1 MLTIHQ
7 MAERTGV
14 TIRALRY
21 YDKIG
26 LLPPGAVSPAS
37 YRLYGPAE
45 LERLQQILFFRE
57 LEFPL
62 AEIKAILASPAYDRT
77 AALTAQRALLR
88 EKRDR
93 LDGLLRLVEA
103 ALKGETTMEMA
114 FTAFDREGYE
124 EKCRAYA
131 REVKACW
138 GDTAAWKENQE
149 RQQSGEETARGLPD
163 RGGRADR
170 GLCPEQAAASRAPP
184 GAGFDGPVA
193 SPHHPAPLLLHQADA
208 GGTGRAVSDRPAVPG
223 VPGSMGDGNRSADGG
238 GHCGVLW
245 GTGGGCFP
253 QKIIYCT
260 LPLPAGA
267 AGDEM
272 GEDTGWNQEPC

>member
-26 LLPPGAVSPAS
+26 LLPPGAVSPAG

-93 LDGLLRLVEA
+93 LDYQKRA
-103 ALKGETTMEMA
+103 AG
-114 FTAFDREGYE
+114 
-124 EKCRAYA
+124 
-131 REVKACW
+131 
-138 GDTAAWKENQE
+138 AWSF
-149 RQQSGEETARGLPD
+149 R
-163 RGGRADR
+163 
-170 GLCPEQAAASRAPP
+170 
-184 GAGFDGPVA
+184 A
-193 SPHHPAPLLLHQADA
+193 SPPLLFSCVYQMSTRETFWVESR
-208 GGTGRAVSDRPAVPG
+208 GF
-223 VPGSMGDGNRSADGG
+223 
-238 GHCGVLW
+238 
-245 GTGGGCFP
+245 FP
-253 QKIIYCT
+253 
-260 LPLPAGA
+260 
-267 AGDEM
+267 
-272 GEDTGWNQEPC
+272 

>member
-26 LLPPGAVSPAS
+26 LLPPGAVSPAG

-57 LEFPL
+57 LEFLL

-88 EKRDR
+88 AKRDR
-93 LDGLLRLVEA
+93 LDGLLRLVEV

-114 FTAFDREGYE
+114 FTAFDRAGYE

-131 REVKACW
+131 REVKARW
-138 GDTAAWKENQE
+138 
-149 RQQSGEETARGLPD
+149 ETAWGAAQAEAEELIAAFARSRPLP
-163 RGGRADR
+163 
-170 GLCPEQAAASRAPP
+170 PEHPQVQA
-184 GAGFDGPVA
+184 
-193 SPHHPAPLLLHQADA
+193 L
-208 GGTGRAVSDRPAVPG
+208 TGRWQAHITRHHYCCTRQTLAGLGELYRTDQRFQAYL
-223 VPGSMGDGNRSADGG
+223 DQ
-238 GHCGVLW
+238 W
-245 GTGGGCFP
+245 GTGTAA
-253 QKIIYCT
+253 QMAAAIAVYC
-260 LPLPAGA
+260 GA
-267 AGDEM
+267 QE
-272 GEDTGWNQEPC
+272 EDASPKK

>member
-26 LLPPGAVSPAS
+26 LLPPGAVSPAG

-93 LDGLLRLVEA
+93 LDGLL
-103 ALKGETTMEMA
+103 KPI
-114 FTAFDREGYE
+114 GYFSQQ
-124 EKCRAYA
+124 
-131 REVKACW
+131 W
-138 GDTAAWKENQE
+138 WK
-149 RQQSGEETARGLPD
+149 LP
-163 RGGRADR
+163 
-170 GLCPEQAAASRAPP
+170 
-184 GAGFDGPVA
+184 
-193 SPHHPAPLLLHQADA
+193 
-208 GGTGRAVSDRPAVPG
+208 
-223 VPGSMGDGNRSADGG
+223 
-238 GHCGVLW
+238 
-245 GTGGGCFP
+245 
-253 QKIIYCT
+253 
-260 LPLPAGA
+260 
-267 AGDEM
+267 
-272 GEDTGWNQEPC
+272 

>member
-26 LLPPGAVSPAS
+26 LLPPGAVSPAG

-88 EKRDR
+88 A
-93 LDGLLRLVEA
+93 EA

-114 FTAFDREGYE
+114 FTAFDRAGYE

-131 REVKACW
+131 REVKARW

-149 RQQSGEETARGLPD
+149 RQQSGEETAWGAAQAEAEELIAAFARSRPLP
-163 RGGRADR
+163 
-170 GLCPEQAAASRAPP
+170 PEHPQVQA
-184 GAGFDGPVA
+184 
-193 SPHHPAPLLLHQADA
+193 L
-208 GGTGRAVSDRPAVPG
+208 TGRWQAHITRHHYCCTRQTLAVLGELYRTDQRFQAYL
-223 VPGSMGDGNRSADGG
+223 DQ
-238 GHCGVLW
+238 W
-245 GTGGGCFP
+245 GTGTAA
-253 QKIIYCT
+253 QMAAAIAVYC
-260 LPLPAGA
+260 GA
-267 AGDEM
+267 Q
-272 GEDTGWNQEPC
+272 EDASPKK

>member
-26 LLPPGAVSPAS
+26 LLPPGAVSPAG

-88 EKRDR
+88 AKRDR
-93 LDGLLRLVEA
+93 LDGLLRLVEV

-114 FTAFDREGYE
+114 FTAFDRAGYE
-124 EKCRAYA
+124 EKCRACGL
-131 REVKACW
+131 EGKP
-138 GDTAAWKENQE
+138 G
-149 RQQSGEETARGLPD
+149 ETAIRRGDSLGGCPG

-208 GGTGRAVSDRPAVPG
+208 GGTGRTVPDRPAVPG
-223 VPGSMGDGNRSADGG
+223 VPGSMGDGNHSADGG

>member
-1 MLTIHQ
+1 

-26 LLPPGAVSPAS
+26 LLPPGAVSPAG

-88 EKRDR
+88 AKRDR

-114 FTAFDREGYE
+114 FTAPLTGRSTRRNAGPTPGRSRPAGGILRPGRKTRRDSNP
-124 EKCRAYA
+124 A
-131 REVKACW
+131 R
-138 GDTAAWKENQE
+138 
-149 RQQSGEETARGLPD
+149 RQPGGLP
-163 RGGRADR
+163 RQRR
-170 GLCPEQAAASRAPP
+170 KS
-184 GAGFDGPVA
+184 
-193 SPHHPAPLLLHQADA
+193 
-208 GGTGRAVSDRPAVPG
+208 
-223 VPGSMGDGNRSADGG
+223 
-238 GHCGVLW
+238 
-245 GTGGGCFP
+245 
-253 QKIIYCT
+253 
-260 LPLPAGA
+260 
-267 AGDEM
+267 
-272 GEDTGWNQEPC
+272 

>member
-1 MLTIHQ
+1 
-7 MAERTGV
+7 
-14 TIRALRY
+14 
-21 YDKIG
+21 
-26 LLPPGAVSPAS
+26 
-37 YRLYGPAE
+37 
-45 LERLQQILFFRE
+45 
-57 LEFPL
+57 
-62 AEIKAILASPAYDRT
+62 
-77 AALTAQRALLR
+77 
-88 EKRDR
+88 
-93 LDGLLRLVEA
+93 
-103 ALKGETTMEMA
+103 MEMA
-114 FTAFDREGYE
+114 FTAFDRAGYE

-131 REVKACW
+131 REVKARW

-149 RQQSGEETARGLPD
+149 RQQSGEETAWGAAQAEAEELIAAFARSRPLP
-163 RGGRADR
+163 
-170 GLCPEQAAASRAPP
+170 LE
-184 GAGFDGPVA
+184 
-193 SPHHPAPLLLHQADA
+193 HPQVHA
-208 GGTGRAVSDRPAVPG
+208 GGTGRTVPDRPAVPG

>member
-26 LLPPGAVSPAS
+26 LLPPGAVSPAG

-88 EKRDR
+88 AKRDR
-93 LDGLLRLVEA
+93 LDGLLRLVEV

-114 FTAFDREGYE
+114 FTAFDRAGYE
-124 EKCRAYA
+124 EKCRPTPGRLRPAGGILRPGGKTRRDSNPA
-131 REVKACW
+131 R
-138 GDTAAWKENQE
+138 
-149 RQQSGEETARGLPD
+149 RQPGGLP
-163 RGGRADR
+163 RQRR
-170 GLCPEQAAASRAPP
+170 KS
-184 GAGFDGPVA
+184 
-193 SPHHPAPLLLHQADA
+193 
-208 GGTGRAVSDRPAVPG
+208 
-223 VPGSMGDGNRSADGG
+223 
-238 GHCGVLW
+238 
-245 GTGGGCFP
+245 
-253 QKIIYCT
+253 
-260 LPLPAGA
+260 
-267 AGDEM
+267 
-272 GEDTGWNQEPC
+272 

>member
-26 LLPPGAVSPAS
+26 LLPPGAVSPAG

-88 EKRDR
+88 AKRDR
-93 LDGLLRLVEA
+93 LDGLLRLVEV

-114 FTAFDREGYE
+114 FTAFDRAGYE

-131 REVKACW
+131 REVKARW
-138 GDTAAWKENQE
+138 GDTAAWRENQE
-149 RQQSGEETARGLPD
+149 RQQSGEETAWGAAQAEAEELIAAFARSRPLP
-163 RGGRADR
+163 
-170 GLCPEQAAASRAPP
+170 PEHPQVQA
-184 GAGFDGPVA
+184 
-193 SPHHPAPLLLHQADA
+193 L
-208 GGTGRAVSDRPAVPG
+208 TGRWQAHITRHHYCCTRQTLAGLDRPAVPG

-253 QKIIYCT
+253 QKIISCT

>member
-26 LLPPGAVSPAS
+26 LLPPGAVSPAG

-77 AALTAQRALLR
+77 AALTAQR
-88 EKRDR
+88 

-114 FTAFDREGYE
+114 FTAFDRAGYE

-131 REVKACW
+131 REVKARW

-149 RQQSGEETARGLPD
+149 RQQSGEETA
-163 RGGRADR
+163 
-170 GLCPEQAAASRAPP
+170 
-184 GAGFDGPVA
+184 
-193 SPHHPAPLLLHQADA
+193 
-208 GGTGRAVSDRPAVPG
+208 
-223 VPGSMGDGNRSADGG
+223 
-238 GHCGVLW
+238 W
-245 GTGGGCFP
+245 
-253 QKIIYCT
+253 
-260 LPLPAGA
+260 GA
-267 AGDEM
+267 AQAEA
-272 GEDTGWNQEPC
+272 ECLERVPRKV

>member
-26 LLPPGAVSPAS
+26 LLPPGAVSPAG

-88 EKRDR
+88 AKRDR

-114 FTAFDREGYE
+114 FTAFDRAEYE

-131 REVKACW
+131 REVKARW
-138 GDTAAWKENQE
+138 GDTAAWRENQE
-149 RQQSGEETARGLPD
+149 RQQSGEETAWGAAQAEAEELIAAFARSRPLPPEHPQVQALT
-163 RGGRADR
+163 GRW
-170 GLCPEQAAASRAPP
+170 QAPP
-184 GAGFDGPVA
+184 GTIIAAPGRRWRDWENCTGPT
-193 SPHHPAPLLLHQADA
+193 SGSRRTWINGGREPQRRWRRPLRCTVGHRRRMLPPKNNLLHIA
-208 GGTGRAVSDRPAVPG
+208 
-223 VPGSMGDGNRSADGG
+223 SARRCGG
-238 GHCGVLW
+238 G
-245 GTGGGCFP
+245 
-253 QKIIYCT
+253 
-260 LPLPAGA
+260 
-267 AGDEM
+267 
-272 GEDTGWNQEPC
+272 

>member
-26 LLPPGAVSPAS
+26 LLPPGAVSPAG

-88 EKRDR
+88 AKRDR

-103 ALKGETTMEMA
+103 ALKGETTRRWRLPPLTGRSTRRMPGL
-114 FTAFDREGYE
+114 RPGGQGPLGGYCGLEG
-124 EKCRAYA
+124 KP
-131 REVKACW
+131 
-138 GDTAAWKENQE
+138 G
-149 RQQSGEETARGLPD
+149 ETAILARRQPGGLP
-163 RGGRADR
+163 RQRR
-170 GLCPEQAAASRAPP
+170 KS
-184 GAGFDGPVA
+184 
-193 SPHHPAPLLLHQADA
+193 
-208 GGTGRAVSDRPAVPG
+208 
-223 VPGSMGDGNRSADGG
+223 
-238 GHCGVLW
+238 
-245 GTGGGCFP
+245 
-253 QKIIYCT
+253 
-260 LPLPAGA
+260 
-267 AGDEM
+267 
-272 GEDTGWNQEPC
+272 

>member
-26 LLPPGAVSPAS
+26 LLPPGAVSRRVTVS
-37 YRLYGPAE
+37 MDRRSWNGSS
-45 LERLQQILFFRE
+45 RSCFSGTGVS
-57 LEFPL
+57 L

-114 FTAFDREGYE
+114 FTAFDRAEYE

-131 REVKACW
+131 REVKARW
-138 GDTAAWKENQE
+138 GDTAAWRENQE
-149 RQQSGEETARGLPD
+149 RQQSGEETAWGAAQAEAEELIAAFARSRPLP
-163 RGGRADR
+163 
-170 GLCPEQAAASRAPP
+170 PEHPQVQA
-184 GAGFDGPVA
+184 
-193 SPHHPAPLLLHQADA
+193 L
-208 GGTGRAVSDRPAVPG
+208 TGRWQAHITRHHYCCTRQTLAGLGELYRTDQRFQAYL
-223 VPGSMGDGNRSADGG
+223 DQ
-238 GHCGVLW
+238 W
-245 GTGGGCFP
+245 GTGTAA
-253 QKIIYCT
+253 QMAAAIAVYC
-260 LPLPAGA
+260 GA
-267 AGDEM
+267 QE
-272 GEDTGWNQEPC
+272 EDASPKK

>member
-1 MLTIHQ
+1 MTRL
-7 MAERTGV
+7 ACCRPA
-14 TIRALRY
+14 R
-21 YDKIG
+21 
-26 LLPPGAVSPAS
+26 VSPAG

-45 LERLQQILFFRE
+45 LERIQQILFFRE

-114 FTAFDREGYE
+114 FTAFDRAEYE
-124 EKCRAYA
+124 EKCRPTPGRSRPAGGYCGL
-131 REVKACW
+131 EGKP
-138 GDTAAWKENQE
+138 G
-149 RQQSGEETARGLPD
+149 ETAIRRGDSLGGCPG

-184 GAGFDGPVA
+184 RCR
-193 SPHHPAPLLLHQADA
+193 L
-208 GGTGRAVSDRPAVPG
+208 
-223 VPGSMGDGNRSADGG
+223 
-238 GHCGVLW
+238 
-245 GTGGGCFP
+245 
-253 QKIIYCT
+253 
-260 LPLPAGA
+260 
-267 AGDEM
+267 
-272 GEDTGWNQEPC
+272 

>member
-26 LLPPGAVSPAS
+26 LLPPGAVSPAG

-88 EKRDR
+88 AKRDR
-93 LDGLLRLVEA
+93 LDGLLRLVEV

-114 FTAFDREGYE
+114 FTAFDRAGYE

-131 REVKACW
+131 REVKARW
-138 GDTAAWKENQE
+138 GDTAAWRENQE
-149 RQQSGEETARGLPD
+149 RQQSGEETAWGAAQAEAEELIAAFARSRPLP
-163 RGGRADR
+163 
-170 GLCPEQAAASRAPP
+170 PEHPQVQA
-184 GAGFDGPVA
+184 
-193 SPHHPAPLLLHQADA
+193 L
-208 GGTGRAVSDRPAVPG
+208 TGRWQAHITRHHYCCTRQTLAGLGELYRTDQRFQAYL
-223 VPGSMGDGNRSADGG
+223 DQ
-238 GHCGVLW
+238 W
-245 GTGGGCFP
+245 GTGTAA
-253 QKIIYCT
+253 QMAAAIAVYC
-260 LPLPAGA
+260 GA
-267 AGDEM
+267 QE
-272 GEDTGWNQEPC
+272 EDASTKK

>member
-26 LLPPGAVSPAS
+26 LLPPGAVSPAG

-88 EKRDR
+88 AKRDR
-93 LDGLLRLVEA
+93 LDGLLRLVEV

-114 FTAFDREGYE
+114 FTAFDRAGYE

-131 REVKACW
+131 REVKARW
-138 GDTAAWKENQE
+138 GDTAAWRENQE
-149 RQQSGEETARGLPD
+149 RQQSGEETAWGAAQAEAEELIAAFARWQAHITRHHYCCTRQTLAGLGELYRTD
-163 RGGRADR
+163 QRF
-170 GLCPEQAAASRAPP
+170 QAYL
-184 GAGFDGPVA
+184 D
-193 SPHHPAPLLLHQADA
+193 Q
-208 GGTGRAVSDRPAVPG
+208 
-223 VPGSMGDGNRSADGG
+223 
-238 GHCGVLW
+238 W
-245 GTGGGCFP
+245 GTGTAA
-253 QKIIYCT
+253 QMAAAIAVYC
-260 LPLPAGA
+260 GA
-267 AGDEM
+267 QE
-272 GEDTGWNQEPC
+272 EDASPKK

>member
-26 LLPPGAVSPAS
+26 LLPPGAVSPAG

-88 EKRDR
+88 AKRDR

-114 FTAFDREGYE
+114 SF
-124 EKCRAYA
+124 
-131 REVKACW
+131 
-138 GDTAAWKENQE
+138 
-149 RQQSGEETARGLPD
+149 
-163 RGGRADR
+163 
-170 GLCPEQAAASRAPP
+170 
-184 GAGFDGPVA
+184 
-193 SPHHPAPLLLHQADA
+193 
-208 GGTGRAVSDRPAVPG
+208 PAVMA
-223 VPGSMGDGNRSADGG
+223 SSLA
-238 GHCGVLW
+238 
-245 GTGGGCFP
+245 GTSLNCPWNLPMAVRQALTMTTSLGC
-253 QKIIYCT
+253 I
-260 LPLPAGA
+260 
-267 AGDEM
+267 
-272 GEDTGWNQEPC
+272 

>member
-26 LLPPGAVSPAS
+26 LLPPGAVSPAG

-77 AALTAQRALLR
+77 AALTAQPALLR
-88 EKRDR
+88 AKRDR
-93 LDGLLRLVEA
+93 HEGLLSLV
-103 ALKGETTMEMA
+103 
-114 FTAFDREGYE
+114 YE

-131 REVKACW
+131 REVKARW
-138 GDTAAWKENQE
+138 GDTAAWRENQE
-149 RQQSGEETARGLPD
+149 RQQSGEETAWGAAQAEAEELIAAFARSRPLP
-163 RGGRADR
+163 
-170 GLCPEQAAASRAPP
+170 PEHPQVQA
-184 GAGFDGPVA
+184 
-193 SPHHPAPLLLHQADA
+193 L
-208 GGTGRAVSDRPAVPG
+208 TGRWQAHITRHHYSCTRQTLAGLGELYRTDQRFQAYL
-223 VPGSMGDGNRSADGG
+223 DQ
-238 GHCGVLW
+238 W
-245 GTGGGCFP
+245 GTGTAA
-253 QKIIYCT
+253 QMAAAIAVYC
-260 LPLPAGA
+260 GA
-267 AGDEM
+267 QE
-272 GEDTGWNQEPC
+272 EDASPKK

>member
-26 LLPPGAVSPAS
+26 LLPPGAVSPAG

-88 EKRDR
+88 AKRDR
-93 LDGLLRLVEA
+93 LDGLLRLVEV

-114 FTAFDREGYE
+114 FTAFDRAGYE

-131 REVKACW
+131 REVKARW
-138 GDTAAWKENQE
+138 GDTAAWRENQE
-149 RQQSGEETARGLPD
+149 RQQSGEETAWG
-163 RGGRADR
+163 AA
-170 GLCPEQAAASRAPP
+170 QAEAEELI
-184 GAGFDGPVA
+184 AGFDGPVA

-208 GGTGRAVSDRPAVPG
+208 GGTGRTVPDRPAVPG